1 MIKIKALKNGFNLE
15 IKNIPSDKS
24 ISHRCAILS
33 TLSNETSVIENYLE
47 AEDTVCSLNIIK
59 KLGFKVIR
67 EANRLM
73 IIPTSKNIDLN
84 NMEFYCGNSGTTM
97 RIFSGLLVGL
107 LANKNGSFSL
117 SGDKYLM
124 KRPMDRIVNPLKEIG
139 CNIEATINNKYS
151 PIVIK
156 SSKIRSFDIQG
167 VVASAQ
173 VKSALI
179 LAGLRANGVS
189 YYEESIKTRNHTEN
203 MLIDMGAKI
212 ESHNNKIT
220 IHPMSKPLKPLDIV
234 VPSDPSSAFFF
245 AVATCIIPNSKII
258 LKNVSLNETRIEGFK
273 ILEKMGANIS
283 YKNVSNTKEVCGD
296 IYVSSSNLK
305 AISVENNIAWLID
318 EIPALAIAFL
328 FAKGVSTVK
337 NAKELRVKECDRI
350 VAMVNN
356 LKALGAKVKE
366 FEDGFEITSGDFK
379 SGNVLS
385 YGDHRIAM
393 SFAILGLVK
402 DINIDETDCINTSFP
417 NFFELIERLRLNQ

>member
-1 MIKIKALKNGFNLE
+1 MKTIKALKSGFDLE
-15 IKNIPSDKS
+15 IKNIPADKS
-24 ISHRCAILS
+24 ISHRCAILA

-47 AEDTVCSLNIIK
+47 AEDTVCSLSIIK
-59 KLGFKVIR
+59 KLGYTVIR

-73 IIPTSKNIDLN
+73 IIPTSKKIDLS

-97 RIFSGLLVGL
+97 RIFAGL
-107 LANKNGSFSL
+107 LAGMDGNFSL
-117 SGDKYLM
+117 SGDEYLM

-139 CNIEATINNKYS
+139 CNIEATIQNKY
-151 PIVIK
+151 PPVIIK
-156 SSKIRSFDIQG
+156 SSKINSFDIKG
-167 VVASAQ
+167 KVASAQ

-212 ESHNNKIT
+212 KSNNNKIT
-220 IHPMSKPLKPLDIV
+220 IHPMSKPLNPLDIV

-258 LKNVSLNETRIEGFK
+258 LRNVSLNETRIEGFK
-273 ILEKMGANIS
+273 ILEKMGANIT
-283 YKNVSNTKEVCGD
+283 YENISNTKEVCGD
-296 IYVSSSNLK
+296 ICISSSNLK
-305 AISVENNIAWLID
+305 AVIVEDNIAWLID
-318 EIPALAIAFL
+318 EIPALAIAFI
-328 FAKGVSTVK
+328 FAKGVSVVK

-350 VAMVNN
+350 KAMTNN
-356 LKALGAKVKE
+356 LKILGVQIE
-366 FEDGFEITSGDFK
+366 ELEDGFEIVGGEFK
-379 SGNVLS
+379 SGDVLS

-402 DINIDETDCINTSFP
+402 DININEVDCINTSFP
-417 NFFELIERLRLNQ
+417 NFFELIERLRLNK